1 MKMAVRLA
9 AAKMILQ
16 RPEIARERI
25 FVDDDERRESERN
38 HGIEVDEKK
47 RISQLSLSVKNI
59 NSIRE
64 RKSLSTESRC

>member
-1 MKMAVRLA
+1 MRL
-9 AAKMILQ
+9 LQ

-38 HGIEVDEKK
+38 HGIEVDKKK
-47 RISQLSLSVKNI
+47 RISRLSLSVKNI
-59 NSIRE
+59 KSNRE